1 MWFDAYAALAEI
13 EREGAADLPPPPC
26 AQSLTC
32 PPEAAPR
39 VAQVARVARP
49 PAQKL
54 EIAYSASDPETL
66 LDLLRCEGPQ
76 TYGAAATALGWGASR
91 AWRAEASLKAAGL
104 VLHGLH
110 GKANPVA
117 GGSQL
122 TAAKEIQQVDPP
134 NAPEKISGAPHASP

>member
-1 MWFDAYAALAEI
+1 MWFDAYAVLAEI
-13 EREGAADLPPPPC
+13 EKEGAADLHPPRC
-26 AQSLTC
+26 AQSLTG

-39 VAQVARVARP
+39 VAQVARVVRP

-54 EIAYSASDPETL
+54 EIAFCESDSKTL
-66 LDLLRCEGPQ
+66 LDLLQREGPQ
-76 TYGAAATALGWGASR
+76 TYGAAAAALGWGASR

-110 GKANPVA
+110 GKAHPVA
-117 GGSQL
+117 GGSQFA
-122 TAAKEIQQVDPP
+122 AAKEIQRVDPP